1 MDRKRRAVFLDRDGV
16 INRDRNY
23 LYHID
28 DFYFLPGAVCGLRQL
43 QDQGYVLA
51 VITNQSGIAR
61 GYYSQSDY
69 DRLTAHMKAELSNL
83 GISLAAVRH
92 CPHLPDAVVP
102 EYRIDCDCRKP
113 QPGMIVDIAT
123 HLGLDLGN
131 SILVGDKVSDVQA
144 GRAAGVGSCFL
155 VRSGH
160 PLSAADER
168 IADAVYADLAECAAA
183 LATSDR
189 PTVGGSSI

>member
-1 MDRKRRAVFLDRDGV
+1 MDRKRRAAFLDRDGV

-69 DRLTAHMKAELSNL
+69 DRLTAHMKA
-83 GISLAAVRH
+83 
-92 CPHLPDAVVP
+92 
-102 EYRIDCDCRKP
+102 
-113 QPGMIVDIAT
+113 
-123 HLGLDLGN
+123 
-131 SILVGDKVSDVQA
+131 
-144 GRAAGVGSCFL
+144 
-155 VRSGH
+155 
-160 PLSAADER
+160 
-168 IADAVYADLAECAAA
+168 
-183 LATSDR
+183 
-189 PTVGGSSI
+189 